1 MKTNIIQLEAGSVV
15 ELSLATVK
23 SGFEKQLFGHYFP
36 EVTPIVLGLGGKPL
50 GSFSIS
56 HSDSILGNP
65 KMGALFQWP
74 SVGVFNQLHDNTDF
88 LKLKPVRDEAL
99 EFFSNGHFFLVNEDT
114 QLTIE
119 EAQTYAISTH
129 QSRKVHSADM
139 LNLIAEETSMNSD
152 YTANNLA
159 IALWSKHHY
168 SKSINTEVF
177 KCQFN
182 FAE

>member
-1 MKTNIIQLEAGSVV
+1 MKTNIIQLQAGSVV

-23 SGFEKQLFGHYFP
+23 SGFEQQLFEHYFP

-74 SVGVFNQLHDNTDF
+74 SVDVFNQLHDNADF

-99 EFFSNGHFFLVNEDT
+99 EFFSNGHFFLVNEDS

-129 QSRKVHSADM
+129 
-139 LNLIAEETSMNSD
+139 
-152 YTANNLA
+152 
-159 IALWSKHHY
+159 
-168 SKSINTEVF
+168 
-177 KCQFN
+177 
-182 FAE
+182 